1 MNTKTIYAQ
10 HAETIDGVRI
20 VYQRKNVKRMA
31 IHMVSAD
38 VVRVVY
44 TMRHTTDDARAF
56 VAKNMEWIR
65 TRGASMKSSEELR
78 KERRPYGEVERDEF
92 MGRLKDLFPKCE
104 ERMGLYATHVSI
116 SLMKTR
122 WGSCAPRT
130 RRISINVALARLPE
144 ECLEYVII
152 HELAHITHPN
162 HSEQFWALVEKY
174 CPEHRRIRALLKQH
188 NPLTV

>member
-10 HAETIDGVRI
+10 HTETIDGVRI

-31 IHMVSAD
+31 IHMESAD
-38 VVRVVY
+38 LVRVVY

-65 TRGASMKSSEELR
+65 TRGASMKSSEDLR
-78 KERRPYGEVERDEF
+78 KDRRPYGDVERDEF
-92 MGRLKDLFPKCE
+92 MRRLKDLFPKCE
-104 ERMGLYATHVSI
+104 ERMGLYATHVAI

-152 HELAHITHPN
+152 HELAHITHPD